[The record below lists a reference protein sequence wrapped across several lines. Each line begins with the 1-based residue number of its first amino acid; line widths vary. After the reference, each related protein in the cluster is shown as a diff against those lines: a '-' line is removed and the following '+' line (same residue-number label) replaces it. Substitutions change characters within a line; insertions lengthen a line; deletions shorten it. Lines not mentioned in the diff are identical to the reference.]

1 MITGIAFRRCPFFDC
16 FSPKVLHWANETHRR
31 HSAGFNYGVPWRAAT
46 RNNVFCMGDGVPRPQ
61 WVAQSV
67 PMRMEFTAQ
76 SGYLLDVLQREHC
89 LYFYCFLETVFL
101 RRRKGIKRARLYGF
115 ATFARQK
122 CVIDVAVLLKVV

>member
-1 MITGIAFRRCPFFDC
+1 MRACL
-16 FSPKVLHWANETHRR
+16 PKVLHWANETHPR
-31 HSAGFNYGVPWRAAT
+31 HTVEFYAHSDYFTVCRVGR
-46 RNNVFCMGDGVPRPQ
+46 GVPRPQ

-76 SGYLLDVLQREHC
+76 SGYSLGVLLREHC

-101 RRRKGIKRARLYGF
+101 RRHKGIKRARLYGF